1 MRQSAA
7 ARPELPTEPT
17 HRIDSQ
23 ITVLLIPP
31 AVQNVRHL
39 HGKVVPAAA
48 AADAPPPPL
57 FVASP
62 HDFDQFL
69 NME

>member
-7 ARPELPTEPT
+7 ALPELPAAPT

-23 ITVLLIPP
+23 ITVLLILP
-31 AVQNVRHL
+31 AVQNARHL
-39 HGKVVPAAA
+39 HGKVVPA

-57 FVASP
+57 FVACP
-62 HDFDQFL
+62 HDFDEFL